1 MKILCLR
8 FRNIHSLK
16 GNHQI
21 DFTKP
26 PLSNAGLFAITGPT
40 GAGKST
46 ILDVITLALF
56 NKIPRFATKGT
67 ESISKTDIEKTGSVM
82 THFTDD
88 AYAEIEYECKNIIYR
103 SRWSI
108 SRARTGNLRDY
119 EMELAT
125 VSDKNL
131 FDLKKSE
138 VPSKNE
144 EILGLKYDQFIRS
157 IVLSQGDFARF
168 LKSDDKE
175 RARLLENITD
185 SRIYREIGIRVFE
198 KARSYEDELK
208 NLRLQSGMISRLTDE
223 IVIEKQGALLQNA
236 TKLNKLNTEIEI
248 QAQLLSLME
257 KKAIFLY
264 RQAEAQTLLTD
275 LVHKKQSFQNDEI
288 RLQKHKNLDTYRGR
302 LVLWQNERDRIIVL
316 ENDLASNVKTSG
328 KAEIILQQA
337 LTQMAE
343 FTHSTI
349 TVDNFM
355 SQMKA
360 FENKII
366 DYDNQLS
373 NLEKTGKSWR
383 ERYNN
388 LIEKRSSPEWQ
399 VIKLAQNWEARYE
412 HAISLKESLDNVA
425 ITFVGT
431 EIELNAHMHQL
442 QQQAVAQMALF
453 KDVQMMELLVLE
465 NEKFQTQST
474 ENEKEWKT
482 LNQRSTETEEKL
494 AEVKKSL
501 EQAKDLKQQW
511 LKIATLDDHRHE
523 LIDGEPCPLCGALDH
538 PYATNLPFKIGEN
551 EILINNLTIE
561 LQTVEKLLQG
571 IKTSATTIATTNL
584 NIKARIQENLSK
596 IIAIREAHIQ
606 NTMSSIEISKDIERI
621 KVELETCKH
630 ELVVRQDK
638 DLIGELMTTVEEL
651 KVITTSYLNIKGMR
665 MGLYQGN
672 DINGDADKIQNAFVA
687 ARESLQ
693 NLNVTIENIKKEKV
707 GTLQKWENMT
717 TILKDELNVL
727 GYGNPIDALAD
738 ILPDEILRDYQN
750 KKDILVKEETELNAA
765 IRQLDVDL
773 AMLKDIDA
781 DANLIA
787 EAKASLEKLNKEKD
801 ELHVLTGAIRNE
813 LKNHEEQVVKFRELT
828 TTIAKVEKAATPV
841 LHLNHLIGDAQGNRY
856 AKFAQNLSLRHLINL
871 ANVRL
876 EKLSDRY
883 TMAVTDIEDDLKI
896 IDHYQ
901 GQITRSVKTLSGGET
916 FIISLAMA
924 LSLSDMASKNV
935 RLDSLFID
943 EGFGT
948 LDPETMEV
956 ALVTLEKLQSEG
968 NRMIGIIS
976 HVESLKERIAT
987 QIKVV
992 KSNQGYS
999 TIEIV

>member
-88 AYAEIEYECKNIIYR
+88 AYAEIEYECKNIVYR

-125 VSDKNL
+125 VADKNL

-144 EILGLKYDQFIRS
+144 EILGLKYEQFIRS

-208 NLRLQSGMISRLTDE
+208 NLRMQSGMISRLTDE
-223 IVIEKQGALLQNA
+223 IVTEKQDALLQNA
-236 TKLNKLNTEIEI
+236 TKLNKLNTDIET
-248 QAQLLSLME
+248 QAQLLSQME
-257 KKAIFLY
+257 KKATFLN
-264 RQAEAQTLLTD
+264 RQTEAQTLLAN
-275 LVHKKQSFQNDEI
+275 LIHKKLSFQNDEI

-302 LVLWQNERDRIIVL
+302 LILWQNERDRIIAL
-316 ENDLASNVKTSG
+316 ENDLDSNVKTSG

-355 SQMKA
+355 GQMKA

-366 DYDNQLS
+366 DYDSQLS
-373 NLEKTGKSWR
+373 NLEKTGKTWR

-399 VIKLAQNWEARYE
+399 AIKQVQNLETRYE
-412 HAISLKESLDNVA
+412 LVKSLKDTLDKAV
-425 ITFVGT
+425 ITFLGT
-431 EIELNAHMHQL
+431 ETELDTHIYQL
-442 QQQAVAQMALF
+442 QQQAVVQMALF

-465 NEKFQTQST
+465 NEKFQTQSS

-523 LIDGEPCPLCGALDH
+523 LIDGVPCPLCGALDH
-538 PYATNLPFKIGEN
+538 PYAANLPFKIGEN

-584 NIKARIQENLSK
+584 NIKARIQENQIK
-596 IIAIREAHIQ
+596 IQIIKEATNQ
-606 NTMSSIEISKDIERI
+606 NVMTSVEIEKEIEKI
-621 KVELETCKH
+621 KQTLDKLKNELQVRQEK
-630 ELVVRQDK
+630 ELVS
-638 DLIGELMTTVEEL
+638 ELLTTIYEL
-651 KVITTSYLNIKGMR
+651 REITNAYLKIKGLR

-693 NLNVTIENIKKEKV
+693 NLNVTIENLKKEKA
-707 GTLQKWENMT
+707 GSLQKWESMT
-717 TILKDELNVL
+717 NLLNLELSVL
-727 GYGNPIDALAD
+727 GYTNTIDALGD
-738 ILPDEILRDYQN
+738 ILADESLRDIQN
-750 KKDILVKEETELNAA
+750 RKDILVKEETELNAA
-765 IRQLDVDL
+765 IRQLDDDL
-773 AMLKDIDA
+773 SKLKDVDT

-787 EAKASLEKLNKEKD
+787 EAKVSLEKLNKEKD
-801 ELHVLTGAIRNE
+801 ELNVLTGAIRNE

-828 TTIAKVEKAATPV
+828 ATIVKVEKAATPI

-956 ALVTLEKLQSEG
+956 ALITLEKLQSEG

>member
-88 AYAEIEYECKNIIYR
+88 AYAEIEYECKNIVYR

-125 VSDKNL
+125 VADKNL

-144 EILGLKYDQFIRS
+144 EILGLKYEQFIRS

-208 NLRLQSGMISRLTDE
+208 NLRMQSGMISRLTDE
-223 IVIEKQGALLQNA
+223 IVTEKQDALLQNA
-236 TKLNKLNTEIEI
+236 TKLNKLNTDIET
-248 QAQLLSLME
+248 QAQLLSQME
-257 KKAIFLY
+257 KKATFLN
-264 RQAEAQTLLTD
+264 RQTEAQTLLAN
-275 LVHKKQSFQNDEI
+275 LIHKKLSFQNDEI

-302 LVLWQNERDRIIVL
+302 LILWQNERDRIIAL
-316 ENDLASNVKTSG
+316 ENDLDSNVKTSG

-337 LTQMAE
+337 LAQMAE

-355 SQMKA
+355 GQMKA

-366 DYDNQLS
+366 DYDSQLS
-373 NLEKTGKSWR
+373 NLEKTGKTWR

-388 LIEKRSSPEWQ
+388 IIEKRSSSEWQ
-399 VIKLAQNWEARYE
+399 AIKQVQNLETRYE
-412 HAISLKESLDNVA
+412 LVKSLKDTLDKAV
-425 ITFVGT
+425 ITFLGSET
-431 EIELNAHMHQL
+431 ELDTHIYQL
-442 QQQAVAQMALF
+442 QQQAVVQMALF

-465 NEKFQTQST
+465 NEKFQTQSS

-538 PYATNLPFKIGEN
+538 PYATNLPFMIGEN

-584 NIKARIQENLSK
+584 NIKARIQENQIK
-596 IIAIREAHIQ
+596 IQ
-606 NTMSSIEISKDIERI
+606 NIKEATNQNVMTSVEIEKEIEKI
-621 KVELETCKH
+621 KQTLDKLKNELQVRQEK
-630 ELVVRQDK
+630 ELVS
-638 DLIGELMTTVEEL
+638 ELLTTTYEL
-651 KVITTSYLNIKGMR
+651 REITNAYLKIKGLR

-672 DINGDADKIQNAFVA
+672 DINGDADKIQNTFVA

-693 NLNVTIENIKKEKV
+693 NLNVTIENLKKEKT
-707 GTLQKWENMT
+707 GSLQKWESMT
-717 TILKDELNVL
+717 NLLIVELSAL
-727 GYGNPIDALAD
+727 GYTNPIDALGD
-738 ILPDEILRDYQN
+738 ILADESLRDIQN
-750 KKDILVKEETELNAA
+750 RKDILVKEETELNAA
-765 IRQLDVDL
+765 IRQLDDDL
-773 AMLKDIDA
+773 SKLKDVDT

-787 EAKASLEKLNKEKD
+787 EAKVSLEKLNKEKD
-801 ELHVLTGAIRNE
+801 ELNVLTGAIRNE

-828 TTIAKVEKAATPV
+828 ATIVKVEKAATPI

-956 ALVTLEKLQSEG
+956 ALITLEKLQSEG

>member
-88 AYAEIEYECKNIIYR
+88 AYAEIEYECKNIVYR

-125 VSDKNL
+125 VADKNL

-144 EILGLKYDQFIRS
+144 EILGLKYEQFIRS

-208 NLRLQSGMISRLTDE
+208 NLRMQSGMISRLTDE
-223 IVIEKQGALLQNA
+223 IVTEKQDALLQNA
-236 TKLNKLNTEIEI
+236 TKLNKLNTDIET
-248 QAQLLSLME
+248 QAQLLSQME
-257 KKAIFLY
+257 KKATFLN
-264 RQAEAQTLLTD
+264 RQTEAQTLLAN
-275 LVHKKQSFQNDEI
+275 LIHKKLSFQNDEI

-302 LVLWQNERDRIIVL
+302 LILWQNERDRIIAL
-316 ENDLASNVKTSG
+316 ENDLDSNVKTSG

-337 LTQMAE
+337 LAQMAE

-355 SQMKA
+355 GQMKA

-366 DYDNQLS
+366 DYDSQLS
-373 NLEKTGKSWR
+373 NLEKTGKTWR

-388 LIEKRSSPEWQ
+388 IIEKRSSSEWQ
-399 VIKLAQNWEARYE
+399 AIKQVQNLETRYE
-412 HAISLKESLDNVA
+412 LVKSLKDTLDKAV
-425 ITFVGT
+425 ITFLGSET
-431 EIELNAHMHQL
+431 ELDTHIYQL
-442 QQQAVAQMALF
+442 QQQAVVQMALF

-465 NEKFQTQST
+465 NEKFQTQSS

-538 PYATNLPFKIGEN
+538 PYATNLPFMIGEN

-584 NIKARIQENLSK
+584 NIKARIQENQIK
-596 IIAIREAHIQ
+596 IQ
-606 NTMSSIEISKDIERI
+606 NIKEATNQNVMTSVEIEKEIEKI
-621 KVELETCKH
+621 KQTLDKLKNELQVRQEK
-630 ELVVRQDK
+630 ELVS
-638 DLIGELMTTVEEL
+638 ELLTTTYEL
-651 KVITTSYLNIKGMR
+651 REITNAYLKIKGLR

-672 DINGDADKIQNAFVA
+672 DINGDADKIQNTFVA

-693 NLNVTIENIKKEKV
+693 NLNVTIENLKKEKA
-707 GTLQKWENMT
+707 GSLQKWESMT
-717 TILKDELNVL
+717 NLLNLELSVL
-727 GYGNPIDALAD
+727 GYTNTIDALGD
-738 ILPDEILRDYQN
+738 ILADESLRDIQN
-750 KKDILVKEETELNAA
+750 RKDILVKEETELNAA
-765 IRQLDVDL
+765 IRQLDDDL
-773 AMLKDIDA
+773 SKLKDVDT

-787 EAKASLEKLNKEKD
+787 EAKVSLEKLNKEKD
-801 ELHVLTGAIRNE
+801 ELNVLTGAIRNE

-828 TTIAKVEKAATPV
+828 ATIVKVEKAATPI

-956 ALVTLEKLQSEG
+956 ALITLEKLQSEG

>member
-88 AYAEIEYECKNIIYR
+88 AYAEIEYECKNIVYR

-125 VSDKNL
+125 VADKNL

-144 EILGLKYDQFIRS
+144 EILGLKYEQFIRS

-208 NLRLQSGMISRLTDE
+208 NLRMQSGMISRLTDE
-223 IVIEKQGALLQNA
+223 IVTEKQDALLQNA
-236 TKLNKLNTEIEI
+236 TKLNKLNTDIET
-248 QAQLLSLME
+248 QAQLLSQME
-257 KKAIFLY
+257 KKATFLN
-264 RQAEAQTLLTD
+264 RQTEAQTLLAN
-275 LVHKKQSFQNDEI
+275 LIHKKLSFQNDEI

-302 LVLWQNERDRIIVL
+302 LILWQNERDRIIAL
-316 ENDLASNVKTSG
+316 ENDLDSNVKTSG

-337 LTQMAE
+337 LAQMAE

-355 SQMKA
+355 GQMKA

-366 DYDNQLS
+366 DYDSQLS
-373 NLEKTGKSWR
+373 NLEKTGKTWR

-388 LIEKRSSPEWQ
+388 IIEKRSSSEWQ
-399 VIKLAQNWEARYE
+399 AIKQVQNLETRYE
-412 HAISLKESLDNVA
+412 LVKSLKDTLDKAV
-425 ITFVGT
+425 ITFLGSET
-431 EIELNAHMHQL
+431 ELDTHIYQL
-442 QQQAVAQMALF
+442 QQQAVVQMALF

-465 NEKFQTQST
+465 NEKFQTQSS

-523 LIDGEPCPLCGALDH
+523 LIDGVPCPLCGALDH
-538 PYATNLPFKIGEN
+538 PYAANLPFKIGEN

-584 NIKARIQENLSK
+584 NIKARIQENQIK
-596 IIAIREAHIQ
+596 IQ
-606 NTMSSIEISKDIERI
+606 NIKEATNQNVMTSVEIEKEIEKI
-621 KVELETCKH
+621 KQTLDKLKNELQVRQEK
-630 ELVVRQDK
+630 ELVS
-638 DLIGELMTTVEEL
+638 ELLTTIYEL
-651 KVITTSYLNIKGMR
+651 REITNAYLKIKGLR

-693 NLNVTIENIKKEKV
+693 NLNVTIENLKKEKT
-707 GTLQKWENMT
+707 GSLQKWESMT
-717 TILKDELNVL
+717 NLLIVELSAL
-727 GYGNPIDALAD
+727 GYTNPIDALGD
-738 ILPDEILRDYQN
+738 ILADESLRDIQN
-750 KKDILVKEETELNAA
+750 RKDILVKEETELNAA
-765 IRQLDVDL
+765 IRQLDDDL
-773 AMLKDIDA
+773 SKLKDVDT

-787 EAKASLEKLNKEKD
+787 EVKVSLEKLNKEKD

-813 LKNHEEQVVKFRELT
+813 LKNHDEQVVKFQDLT
-828 TTIAKVEKAATPV
+828 ATIVKVEKAATPI

-956 ALVTLEKLQSEG
+956 ALITLEKLQSEG

>member
-88 AYAEIEYECKNIIYR
+88 AYAEIEYECKNIVYR

-125 VSDKNL
+125 VADKNL

-144 EILGLKYDQFIRS
+144 EILGLKYEQFIRS

-208 NLRLQSGMISRLTDE
+208 NLRMQSGMISRLTDE
-223 IVIEKQGALLQNA
+223 IVTEKQDALLQNA
-236 TKLNKLNTEIEI
+236 TKLNKLNTDIET
-248 QAQLLSLME
+248 QAQLLSQME
-257 KKAIFLY
+257 KKATFLN
-264 RQAEAQTLLTD
+264 RQTEAQTLLAN
-275 LVHKKQSFQNDEI
+275 LIHKKLSFQNDEI

-302 LVLWQNERDRIIVL
+302 LILWQNERDRIIAL
-316 ENDLASNVKTSG
+316 ENDLDSNVKTSG

-337 LTQMAE
+337 LAQMAE

-355 SQMKA
+355 GQMKA

-366 DYDNQLS
+366 DYDSQLS
-373 NLEKTGKSWR
+373 NLEKTGKTWR

-388 LIEKRSSPEWQ
+388 IIEKRSSSEWQ
-399 VIKLAQNWEARYE
+399 AIKQVQNLETRYE
-412 HAISLKESLDNVA
+412 LVKSLKDTLDKAV
-425 ITFVGT
+425 ITFLGT
-431 EIELNAHMHQL
+431 ETELDTHIYQL
-442 QQQAVAQMALF
+442 QQQAVVQMALF

-465 NEKFQTQST
+465 NEKFQTQSS

-494 AEVKKSL
+494 AELKKSL

-523 LIDGEPCPLCGALDH
+523 LIDGVPCPLCGALDH
-538 PYATNLPFKIGEN
+538 PYAANLPFKIGEN

-584 NIKARIQENLSK
+584 NIKARIQENQIK
-596 IIAIREAHIQ
+596 IQ
-606 NTMSSIEISKDIERI
+606 NIKEATNQNVMTSVEIEKEIEKI
-621 KVELETCKH
+621 KQTLDKLKNELQVRQEK
-630 ELVVRQDK
+630 ELVS
-638 DLIGELMTTVEEL
+638 ELLTTIYEL
-651 KVITTSYLNIKGMR
+651 REITNAYLKIKGLR

-693 NLNVTIENIKKEKV
+693 NLNVTIENLKKEKT
-707 GTLQKWENMT
+707 GSLQKWESMT
-717 TILKDELNVL
+717 NLLIVELSAL
-727 GYGNPIDALAD
+727 GYTNPIDALGD
-738 ILPDEILRDYQN
+738 ILADESLRDIQN
-750 KKDILVKEETELNAA
+750 RKDILVKEETELNAA
-765 IRQLDVDL
+765 IRQLDDDL
-773 AMLKDIDA
+773 SKLKDVDT

-787 EAKASLEKLNKEKD
+787 EVKVSLEKLNKEKD

-813 LKNHEEQVVKFRELT
+813 LKNHDEQVVKFQDLT
-828 TTIAKVEKAATPV
+828 ATIVKVEKAATPI

-956 ALVTLEKLQSEG
+956 ALITLEKLQSEG